1 MQATDPENTQ
11 PIAEDAA
18 YAPEETG
25 NGYREKRGRKEM
37 PMIVYRCEDTLESVF
52 TAIYQAYE
60 EKRNHDDTILSL
72 TDDPLLFAEDIPVTA
87 DEEKTRK
94 VMRTLER
101 RFGRED
107 CERLAMALASEDE
120 GKAQAIY
127 RTVVQGLRGRCR
139 PGHLFDNLAD
149 VWVHRAFAL
158 ARGVSTE
165 VGHQL
170 QFLRF
175 QELENGMLFS
185 RIGPKNDVVVF
196 VMPHFADRLPIEN
209 FVIYDEKRNLF
220 GIHPAG
226 KPWYLLRG
234 EEADRPQNLRYSDRE
249 REYQELF
256 RQFCHTITVEG
267 RENRKLQRG
276 MLPLRFREYM
286 VEFQ

>member
-1 MQATDPENTQ
+1 
-11 PIAEDAA
+11 
-18 YAPEETG
+18 
-25 NGYREKRGRKEM
+25 
-37 PMIVYRCEDTLESVF
+37 MIVYRCEDTLESVF
-52 TAIYQAYE
+52 TAIYRAYE
-60 EKRNHDDTILSL
+60 EKRNHEDTLLSL
-72 TDDPLLFAEDIPVTA
+72 TDDPILFAEDIPVAA

-101 RFGRED
+101 RFGRDD
-107 CERLAMALASEDE
+107 CKRLTMALAAEDE
-120 GKAQAIY
+120 GKAQAVY
-127 RTVVQGLRGRCR
+127 RTVVQGLRGQCR

-149 VWVHRAFAL
+149 EGVHQAFAL

-175 QELENGMLFS
+175 QELDSGVLFS
-185 RIGPKNDVVVF
+185 RIGPKNDVIVF
-196 VMPHFADRLPIEN
+196 LMPHFADRLPIEN
-209 FVIYDEKRNLF
+209 FVLYDEKRGLF

-226 KPWYLLRG
+226 RPWYLLRG
-234 EEADRPQNLRYSDRE
+234 EEADRPGALRYSEDE
-249 REYQELF
+249 LQYQELF

-286 VEFQ
+286 VEFQTPRVR